1 MTNDSSRKQ
10 LDAQLKELALAAQ
23 LHSSLSRERRIALT
37 QLINTIWLSG
47 KLCRPYSSQFSTSY
61 EDIYEEAVQN
71 LFFYICHANNISKYN
86 PERGEFLTWVN
97 VLLTKR
103 FFPEAIP
110 KIIGKANEV
119 SLEKSHIENLPFTE
133 SVSLFDK
140 VIQCI
145 EDDPEGIFIKE
156 HIKNRP
162 EVNFQSIARRRYSG
176 ISWKDISQ
184 EWGIGITTL
193 NTFFQRCI
201 KKFAPLLQEYL

>member
-10 LDAQLKELALAAQ
+10 LDAQLKELALIAQ
-23 LHSSLSRERRIALT
+23 LHSGLSKERRMALT

-47 KLCRPYSSQFSTSY
+47 KLCRPYSGQFPMNY

-71 LFFYICHANNISKYN
+71 LFFYLCQDNNISKYDS
-86 PERGEFLTWVN
+86 ERGEFLTWIN
-97 VLLTKR
+97 VLLSKR

-110 KIIGKANEV
+110 KIIGKKNEI
-119 SLEKSHIENLPFTE
+119 SLEKSHIENLSFTE
-133 SVSLFDK
+133 SVSLFDQI
-140 VIQCI
+140 IQCI

-156 HIKNRP
+156 HIKNHP
-162 EVNFQSIARRRYSG
+162 EVNFQAIAKRRYSG
-176 ISWKDISQ
+176 VSWKNISQ

-193 NTFFQRCI
+193 NTFFQRCV